1 MFSETL
7 FSVCLSVRPIKAQE
21 HYSIHPSG
29 QGRQFDSWV
38 DSVSPGNRI
47 RHSVYWLVA
56 GLSYGLIK
64 RELCGVVHD
73 VGWPGRDTD
82 NTRHIRSS
90 SMTRYSVSSTPHH
103 VTTRRHNVFSRVV
116 WRSSSIYTVVDEDVE
131 GLRRSENTYTV
142 LLCSSRSTVAV
153 AVGWPPWNRNM
164 NTNKRDMPW
173 MVGRRGRAL

>member
-7 FSVCLSVRPIKAQE
+7 FSVCLSVPSQE

-73 VGWPGRDTD
+73 VGWLGRDAD

-116 WRSSSIYTVVDEDVE
+116 WRSSSIYILLLTRMSKVCA
-131 GLRRSENTYTV
+131 GLKIHT
-142 LLCSSRSTVAV
+142 LCCCA
-153 AVGWPPWNRNM
+153 AAE
-164 NTNKRDMPW
+164 
-173 MVGRRGRAL
+173 AL